1 LRHLRRLSFA
11 SNVIFNRCIRHAKHS
26 TASTE
31 RVFVKPTTSH
41 ANLATISIPSDPA
54 VSHALQIWSG

>member
-1 LRHLRRLSFA
+1 LRHLQSRPLTP
-11 SNVIFNRCIRHAKHS
+11 NVIFNRCIRHAKHS

-41 ANLATISIPSDPA
+41 TDLATISIPSDPA
-54 VSHALQIWSG
+54 VSHTL